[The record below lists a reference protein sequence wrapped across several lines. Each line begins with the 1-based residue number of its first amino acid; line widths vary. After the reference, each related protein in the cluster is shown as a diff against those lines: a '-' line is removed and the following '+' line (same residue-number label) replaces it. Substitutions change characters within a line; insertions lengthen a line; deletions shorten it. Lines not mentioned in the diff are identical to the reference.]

1 LASLRKFKNAFFIT
15 ITALVLIA
23 AATWT
28 SPDRLAALFDLLGI
42 ETRQFVT
49 LPLFTIGK
57 LPVTFAFLIKTG
69 VFLVFL
75 IFVSNRVRAV
85 LYSGIR
91 RHTALGEQRGYILA
105 RFGSLA
111 VFAIGLTIGLE
122 SVGLNLSTLTI
133 LGGTLGIG
141 IGFGLQSVVANW
153 VAGLVLL
160 IEEPVRIGD
169 RVDVGDTS
177 GVVARIGGRS
187 TWIRTYSNEVIIVPN
202 SNLTNNLLTN
212 WTANDPKVR
221 LAIPVGV
228 GYNSDPPQVRQL
240 LLQIAGNH
248 PEVLHEPAPEVI
260 FKDLGASSLD
270 FLLRFWTIVRDRDNY
285 GLISDLYFAIFQTF
299 REHGIEM
306 PFTQQDLHL
315 RSADVPIII
324 RTEASSSV
332 QNAVDQ
338 LHRTLG
344 NEKV

>member
-1 LASLRKFKNAFFIT
+1 MASLRKYKNVFFG
-15 ITALVLIA
+15 VLTVLLLIVA
-23 AATWT
+23 ASWA
-28 SPDRLAALFDLLGI
+28 SPDRLPRLFDFLGI
-42 ETRQFVT
+42 ETRQFIT

-57 LPVTFAFLIKTG
+57 LPVTFAFLVKSCI
-69 VFLVFL
+69 FLIFL
-75 IFVSNRVRAV
+75 IFVSNRVHVV

-141 IGFGLQSVVANW
+141 VGFGLQSVVANW

-169 RVDVGDTS
+169 RIDVGDTS
-177 GVVARIGGRS
+177 GVVTRIGGRS
-187 TWIRTYSNEVIIVPN
+187 TWIRTYNNEVIIVPN

-228 GYNSDPPQVRQL
+228 GYGSDPAQVREL
-240 LLQIAGNH
+240 LLQIAANH
-248 PEVLHEPAPEVI
+248 PEVLREPAPEVI

-270 FLLRFWTIVRDRDNY
+270 FMLRFWTIVRDHDNY
-285 GLISDLYFAIFQTF
+285 ALISDLYFAIFRNF

-315 RSADVPIII
+315 RSADVPITI
-324 RTEASSSV
+324 RAEALSPSAS
-332 QNAVDQ
+332 ATDQ
-338 LHRTLG
+338 LHLTLR
-344 NEKV
+344 NEKP